1 MKTLSIVAALAAS
14 LTATLAISPVAAQA
28 PASPDRVIVRYA
40 DLDLSSRAGMAALNR
55 RVLTAVEEACGTIS
69 DSDLHGKNL
78 AIACRHRTFGEAMA
92 QARGAI
98 ALANRQG
105 PSVLAGR

>member
-14 LTATLAISPVAAQA
+14 LTAISPVAAQA

-40 DLDLSSRAGMAALNR
+40 DLDLSSRAGTATLNR
-55 RVLTAVEEACGTIS
+55 RVLTAVEEACGTLS

-78 AIACRHRTFGEAMA
+78 IIACRHRTFGEAMA
-92 QARGAI
+92 QARGVM